1 MVASRAHMQG
11 SATTVVEE
19 ILSDMEAFAE
29 RQEWDHVEDTAA
41 KLRHAL
47 LQVPEQ
53 ERRDAVLQVKRA
65 LDRIREHAQRA
76 RDEVT
81 DRLSAVRRGRDAAR
95 AYGTAASVAGAE
107 LR

>member
-1 MVASRAHMQG
+1 MVANRAHVQG
-11 SATTVVEE
+11 STVVTK

-53 ERRDAVLQVKRA
+53 ERRDAVLQVRRA
-65 LDRIREHAQRA
+65 LERIREQAQQA